1 MHVDDWLAVVRT
13 VLSPPTEGPTL
24 SGVVHATGPEPV
36 RNADLMTALRRSL
49 GRPAA
54 PPTPA
59 RLVRLGAVLLRT
71 DPPWRSPVDARCP
84 PNCSTR
90 GSVSAAPTSKGR
102 SPTCGHARRDTVEE
116 APSSRAVACGG
127 VLSAR
132 TMEG

>member
-24 SGVVHATGPEPV
+24 SGVVHATGLEPV

-71 DPPWRSPVDARCP
+71 DPALALTGRRALPTKLLDQGFCFRCP
-84 PNCSTR
+84 DLEGALTDL
-90 GSVSAAPTSKGR
+90 R
-102 SPTCGHARRDTVEE
+102 SRQAGH
-116 APSSRAVACGG
+116 S
-127 VLSAR
+127 
-132 TMEG
+132 